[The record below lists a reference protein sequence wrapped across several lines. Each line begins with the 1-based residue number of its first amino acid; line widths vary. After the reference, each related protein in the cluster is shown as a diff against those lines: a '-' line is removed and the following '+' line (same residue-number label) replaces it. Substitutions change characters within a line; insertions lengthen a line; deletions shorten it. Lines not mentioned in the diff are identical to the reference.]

1 MRTCANTGGHGCAAG
16 HWTIRPAP
24 HARADRF
31 RELWSRHATGD
42 ASQLLLQ
49 AAALLIFLSVLFLLP
64 ENYFRGDL
72 HPQARLTLA
81 WSTERFLIA
90 TRMLVVGLFAIL
102 SWDNLSVANCRSC
115 RKDA

>member
-1 MRTCANTGGHGCAAG
+1 VCSGALDDSTSAG
-16 HWTIRPAP
+16 RACRSISGTVVE
-24 HARADRF
+24 ARD
-31 RELWSRHATGD
+31 GD

-81 WSTERFLIA
+81 WSSERFLIA

-102 SWDNLSVANCRSC
+102 SWDNLSVANCRSW
-115 RKDA
+115 RTGA